1 MFIRLNSLSLDNKA
15 NEQGK
20 YHPRRPRTVSGGQE
34 KVQTGEKKIRA
45 KKSQER
51 REELFSSFL
60 TFLRPNFL
68 LALLDFFPPPTNCPW
83 VSEDGQMYQ
92 ANVSTQEYFSCKEYR
107 FFFLKKKMQ

>member
-34 KVQTGEKKIRA
+34 KVQTSEKKIRA

-51 REELFSSFL
+51 REEPRLVSSFKAGIKIKAWL
-60 TFLRPNFL
+60 IP
-68 LALLDFFPPPTNCPW
+68 
-83 VSEDGQMYQ
+83 
-92 ANVSTQEYFSCKEYR
+92 
-107 FFFLKKKMQ
+107 